1 MKNINKAL
9 NNFGKYVVQQ
19 SRSNLTKGN
28 QGGGALYDSIRY
40 TLDEEQKGFILDF
53 YMEDYG
59 MFQDEGVKGANPSLI
74 KGGKQKAP
82 NSKFSYKQKMP
93 PMQPLRDWAQK
104 KNIRFRDKKG
114 QFAKGSYKSMAFVLQ
129 RSIYAQG
136 FKPTYFFTKPFESS
150 IYKTS
155 TRIGKRLC
163 IRHRKRN
170 NISNKK
176 INNGSNSIKKSTI

>member
-1 MKNINKAL
+1 MNFKNINKAL
-9 NNFGKYVVQQ
+9 NDFGKYVVQQ
-19 SRSNLTKGN
+19 SKSNLTKGN

-82 NSKFSYKQKMP
+82 SSKFSYKQKMP
-93 PMQPLRDWAQK
+93 PMQPLREWAK
-104 KNIRFRDKKG
+104 SKNIRFRDKKG

-136 FKPTYFFTKPFESS
+136 FKPTYFFTKPFEKAF
-150 IYKTS
+150 I
-155 TRIGKRLC
+155 RLPQELVKDFVLD
-163 IRHRKRN
+163 IEKG
-170 NISNKK
+170 IILGTKK
-176 INNGSNSIKKSTI
+176 

>member
-1 MKNINKAL
+1 MNFKNINKAL
-9 NNFGKYVVQQ
+9 NDFGKYVVQQ
-19 SRSNLTKGN
+19 SKSNLTKGN

-82 NSKFSYKQKMP
+82 SSKFSYKQKMP
-93 PMQPLRDWAQK
+93 PMQPLREWAK
-104 KNIRFRDKKG
+104 SKNIRFRDKKG

-136 FKPTYFFTKPFESS
+136 FKPTYFFTKPFEAAF
-150 IYKTS
+150 
-155 TRIGKRLC
+155 KRLPEELVKDFVLD
-163 IRHRKRN
+163 IEKG
-170 NISNKK
+170 IILATKK
-176 INNGSNSIKKSTI
+176 

>member
-1 MKNINKAL
+1 MNFQNINKAL
-9 NNFGKYVVQQ
+9 NDFGKYVVQQ
-19 SRSNLTKGN
+19 SRSRLTKGN

-59 MFQDEGVKGANPSLI
+59 KFQDQGVKGANPSLV

-93 PMQPLRDWAQK
+93 PMKPLMDWAQS
-104 KNIRFRDKKG
+104 KNIRFRDKEGK
-114 QFAKGSYKSMAFVLQ
+114 FKKGSYKSMAFVLQ

-136 FKPTYFFTKPFESS
+136 FKPTYFFTKPFEAAF
-150 IYKTS
+150 
-155 TRIGKRLC
+155 KRLPEEL
-163 IRHRKRN
+163 IKDFMLD
-170 NISNKK
+170 IEKGIILGTKK
-176 INNGSNSIKKSTI
+176 

>member
-1 MKNINKAL
+1 MNFKNINKAL
-9 NNFGKYVVQQ
+9 NDFGKYVVQQ

-53 YMEDYG
+53 YMQDYG
-59 MFQDEGVKGANPSLI
+59 MFQDEGVKGANPSLV

-82 NSKFSYKQKMP
+82 SSKFSYKQKMP
-93 PMQPLRDWAQK
+93 PMQPLREWAQK

-136 FKPTYFFTKPFESS
+136 LKPTYFFTKPFERAF
-150 IYKTS
+150 I
-155 TRIGKRLC
+155 RLPQELVKDFALD
-163 IRHRKRN
+163 IEKG
-170 NISNKK
+170 IILATKK
-176 INNGSNSIKKSTI
+176 